1 MCDVALSRQFILLN
15 SGVKMQEA
23 LAASYLYGKFHQGLP
38 IGTVTALRALLL
50 RLANVTGG
58 PSAEVRWS
66 WNKVARRAAH
76 DTCYR
81 LFLPFCA
88 AACEPEPDHPS
99 ARGGGGGAP
108 PRPLAPRRPV
118 SGASRAEQKSARRET
133 TQSRQDAC
141 TTSPLAAPRRPV
153 SGVRTDRTDQKS
165 ARKETTQSAQDACTT
180 GPPRT
185 PWFASTLG
193 VSGRTQREWRPDLEE
208 WRNCL
213 CLE

>member
-66 WNKVARRAAH
+66 WNKVARRAAQ
-76 DTCYR
+76 DTCFR

-88 AACEPEPDHPS
+88 AACEPEPEHQS
-99 ARGGGGGAP
+99 ERGGGGAAH
-108 PRPLAPRRPV
+108 RPLAPRRPV

-133 TQSRQDAC
+133 TQSQQDAY
-141 TTSPLAAPRRPV
+141 
-153 SGVRTDRTDQKS
+153 
-165 ARKETTQSAQDACTT
+165 TT

-193 VSGRTQREWRPDLEE
+193 VSGRTQREWRPDVEE

>member
-58 PSAEVRWS
+58 ASAVSAERRWS
-66 WNKVARRAAH
+66 WNKEARRAAH

-88 AACEPEPDHPS
+88 AACEPEPEHQS
-99 ARGGGGGAP
+99 ERGGGGAAH
-108 PRPLAPRRPV
+108 RPLAPRRPV

-133 TQSRQDAC
+133 TQSQQDAY
-141 TTSPLAAPRRPV
+141 
-153 SGVRTDRTDQKS
+153 
-165 ARKETTQSAQDACTT
+165 TT

-193 VSGRTQREWRPDLEE
+193 VSGRTQREWRPDVEE

>member
-50 RLANVTGG
+50 RLGNVTGG
-58 PSAEVRWS
+58 ASAVSAERRWS
-66 WNKVARRAAH
+66 WNHEARRAAH

-88 AACEPEPDHPS
+88 AACEPEPEHQS
-99 ARGGGGGAP
+99 ERGGGGAAH
-108 PRPLAPRRPV
+108 RPLAPRRPV
-118 SGASRAEQKSARRET
+118 SGARIGRIE
-133 TQSRQDAC
+133 
-141 TTSPLAAPRRPV
+141 
-153 SGVRTDRTDQKS
+153 QKS
-165 ARKETTQSAQDACTT
+165 ARKETTQSAQDAYTT

-193 VSGRTQREWRPDLEE
+193 VSGRTQREWRPDVEE